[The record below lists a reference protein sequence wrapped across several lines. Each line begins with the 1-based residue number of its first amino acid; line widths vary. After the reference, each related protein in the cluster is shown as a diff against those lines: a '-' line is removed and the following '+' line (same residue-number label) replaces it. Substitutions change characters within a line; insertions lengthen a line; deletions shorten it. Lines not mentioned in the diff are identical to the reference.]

1 MNGKHGGAACTPSH
15 PGCFEISHFIFRM
28 AIEPPKFKV
37 SKELTREDI
46 FLSLVRVPTTERVF
60 VGSSNGDVHGLD
72 CSAEKLEPLTMSGHS
87 SYVTGLAI
95 AGEQLVSGSYDGQLI
110 WWNPATREQV
120 RKIKGHDKW
129 IRDVKPS
136 PDGKLIASVGDD
148 MVCRL
153 WDAETAKL
161 KHELR
166 GHQPMTP
173 TNFTS
178 MLYTCAI
185 SIDGKLLATADRVG
199 HIVVWEV
206 VRARQL
212 TSVEAPGFYTW
223 DGKQRIR
230 SIGGVRALA
239 FSPDAKLL
247 VAGGIDQVGNVDGLS
262 AKARVDMFQWQDKQN
277 IATLKCEKNGLIEFL
292 AFHPNGDWLLAAGGG
307 EKGIMAFIDP
317 SEKKI
322 ASENE
327 APMHIHKIALDE
339 ECKKLFAAGH
349 KKFVMFAAAESR

>member
-1 MNGKHGGAACTPSH
+1 MP
-15 PGCFEISHFIFRM
+15 ID
-28 AIEPPKFKV
+28 PPKFKIA
-37 SKELTREDI
+37 KELTREDI
-46 FLSLVRVPTTERVF
+46 FLSLARASDSERVF
-60 VGSSNGDVHGLD
+60 LGSSNGDVYALD
-72 CSAEKLEPLTMSGHS
+72 CSMEKLEPVAMAGHS
-87 SYVTGLAI
+87 SYVTGLAL

-110 WWNPATREQV
+110 WWNATTREQV

-129 IRDVKPS
+129 IRDVKAS

-166 GHQPMTP
+166 GHEPMTP

-178 MLYTCAI
+178 MLYTCAF
-185 SIDGKLLATADRVG
+185 SDDGKLLATADRVG
-199 HIVVWEV
+199 HIVLWDVSAAKQV
-206 VRARQL
+206 A
-212 TSVEAPGFYTW
+212 SVEAPGLYTW

-247 VAGGIDQVGNVDGLS
+247 AAGGIDQVGNVDGLS
-262 AKARVDMFQWQDKQN
+262 AKARVDLFRWEDKQS

-292 AFHPNGDWLLAAGGG
+292 TFHLKGDWLLAAGGEG
-307 EKGIMAFIDP
+307 KGVLAFIDP
-317 SEKKI
+317 EEKKFVI
-322 ASENE
+322 ENE
-327 APMHIHKIALDE
+327 APMHVHKIAFSEDHQ
-339 ECKKLFAAGH
+339 KLFAAGH
-349 KKFVMFAAAESR
+349 KKFVLFAATENA